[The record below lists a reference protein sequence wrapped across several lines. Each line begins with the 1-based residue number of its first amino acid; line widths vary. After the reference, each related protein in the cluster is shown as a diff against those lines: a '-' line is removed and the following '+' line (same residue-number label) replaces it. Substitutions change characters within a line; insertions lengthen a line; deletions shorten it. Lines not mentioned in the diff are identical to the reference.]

1 MTALSMSGIENTRR
15 AKRTAVPSIKCA
27 SNNFSVIDRQTN
39 RSKKIAGLL
48 GQVTSS
54 VPNARGRSLIG

>member
-1 MTALSMSGIENTRR
+1 MTALSMSTFEDTRR
-15 AKRTAVPSIKCA
+15 ARGNAVPTIKCA
-27 SNNFSVIDRQTN
+27 SNNSSLIEKQTGK
-39 RSKKIAGLL
+39 SKEIAGLF